1 MAIVLGFAPR
11 SWAWIDTGHKIVAMV
26 AWEDLTPKTRA
37 AVTELLKQHPRYEK
51 DLMFN
56 APDGGTDDRVAQHAF
71 ATAATWPDMVRNRNN
86 PMQATHN
93 HPQWHYIDIPFED
106 GAKAVEPTTNAAG
119 PHNCVEALTQ
129 CTDELKAAGTS
140 PDNKAIDLCW
150 IEHLVGDVHQPLH
163 AVSRYSPQFPRG
175 DQGGNAE
182 ILLKDPPY
190 PDSAA
195 KLHLIWDAMPGD
207 YRDEFIDH
215 YIANGLRA
223 DPNFSRE
230 ALWRADPRARLH
242 VPGPRRATTWP
253 SPTPT

>member
-1 MAIVLGFAPR
+1 MVKNSYRIGLVMAIVLGFAPR

-106 GAKAVEPTTNAAG
+106 APRRSSR
-119 PHNCVEALTQ
+119 PLTQ
-129 CTDELKAAGTS
+129 WGRT
-140 PDNKAIDLCW
+140 
-150 IEHLVGDVHQPLH
+150 
-163 AVSRYSPQFPRG
+163 
-175 DQGGNAE
+175 
-182 ILLKDPPY
+182 
-190 PDSAA
+190 
-195 KLHLIWDAMPGD
+195 
-207 YRDEFIDH
+207 
-215 YIANGLRA
+215 IASKR
-223 DPNFSRE
+223 
-230 ALWRADPRARLH
+230 
-242 VPGPRRATTWP
+242 
-253 SPTPT
+253 